1 VSLRPRRALVG
12 LVTAVAA
19 FAALP
24 AAASAAESL
33 SFTLSGTQ
41 AGSNP
46 QIAANLVFAPGAN
59 DNPKTVTLSLA
70 PGILSNLNANPSCL
84 AGAQQLTAACQVG
97 TAALSYSVAGVAQ
110 PAATGNVYLVPPAA
124 GSNNFGGLETVITS
138 PGNTFPNQYTGAT
151 LRTTPTVGVD
161 LATTFGTL
169 PPTVQITGYSNTLN
183 PTLNSVPFT
192 ALPTSCAA
200 ATSTL
205 NVSYQGATPAGSA
218 TGSFTPTGCSN
229 LKYSPKLTASV
240 ARDKSDKGASIVL
253 ATTQTLGESASKTIV
268 FTLPKGLSPN
278 VIADAPCLT
287 GGSGCQIGTASATSP
302 GVPNAALANG
312 IVKLTGTVSAP
323 LIAVSFPAPFGLTE
337 NGAVNLAAGTVTFAD
352 VPDLPLSSLTLNVT
366 GPNGQKA
373 FTTDCVP
380 ASVGGQFT
388 AQSGATATASAPIK
402 FTNCPSN
409 PTASGSTTGLAAGKP
424 KLKFKVAHGKGG
436 PNLASVAIGLPGG
449 LSFSRSAIVSHKTCT
464 SPKSQGKK
472 KCSTTTLIKG
482 LGVSGAKVK
491 SAAIK
496 SGKLVITFKKAAASA
511 TVNLSGPLVS
521 ETNGLKTKVKKH
533 QTKKLTFSLKV
544 TDAKKAATTLSLKL
558 AAH

>member
-1 VSLRPRRALVG
+1 VSFRPRRALVG
-12 LVTAVAA
+12 LITAVAA
-19 FAALP
+19 FAVLP
-24 AAASAAESL
+24 ASALAAGESL
-33 SFTLSGTQ
+33 TYTLSGTQ

-46 QIAANLVFAPGAN
+46 TITTDLKFAGGTETPKSIVLAQAPG
-59 DNPKTVTLSLA
+59 LA
-70 PGILSNLNANPSCL
+70 ANLNANPSCIT
-84 AGAQQLTAACQVG
+84 GAQQLTAVCQVG
-97 TAALSYSVAGVAQ
+97 TTILSTNA
-110 PAATGNVYLVPPAA
+110 PAPPFNVVNGNVYLVPPAS
-124 GSNNFGGLETVITS
+124 GSGDFAGLETV
-138 PGNTFPNQYTGAT
+138 FPAPLGSSYNGLS
-151 LRTTPTVGVD
+151 LRTTPTVGVNLTSNLPNTGLIAPG
-161 LATTFGTL
+161 LA
-169 PPTVQITGYSNTLN
+169 ITELSLTLN
-183 PTLNSVPFT
+183 STLNSVPFT
-192 ALPTSCAA
+192 ALPTSCSV
-200 ATSTL
+200 ATSTAAITYY
-205 NVSYQGATPAGSA
+205 SGTTASPS
-218 TGSFTPTGCSN
+218 GSFTPTGCSN

-240 ARDKSDKGASIVL
+240 TRDKSDKGASIVL

-312 IVKLTGTVSAP
+312 VVKLTGTVSAP
-323 LIAVSFPAPFGLTE
+323 LIALSFPAPFGLTE
-337 NGAVNLAAGTVTFAD
+337 NGSVNLAAGTVTFAD

-380 ASVGGQFT
+380 ANVGGQFT

-409 PTASGSTTGLAAGKP
+409 PTASGSTSGLAAGNP

-449 LSFSRSAIVSHKTCT
+449 LNFSRSAIVSHKTCT
-464 SPKSQGKK
+464 SPKGQGKK

-491 SAAIK
+491 SAVIK

-511 TVNLSGPLVS
+511 TINLSGPLVT